1 MVQRSQQH
9 FYSWFWGTFR
19 RRAYMTYHN
28 DTAAVQACSYLLVMT
43 SLPTSRLLRQC
54 SKRPV
59 GSREIEGYRKRER
72 EKGERDSSRWYL
84 HELFGFRVLL
94 SIGSL
99 SLIFVLGQTS
109 SSWKWRQ
116 EVAKVEECLT
126 KARFIMRRWHDLL
139 KCCQTLRLQ

>member
-1 MVQRSQQH
+1 
-9 FYSWFWGTFR
+9 
-19 RRAYMTYHN
+19 MTYHN

-109 SSWKWRQ
+109 SS
-116 EVAKVEECLT
+116 
-126 KARFIMRRWHDLL
+126 
-139 KCCQTLRLQ
+139 